1 MTSGINYVDEPERVA
16 AALSPLRRQLLGTLR
31 VPASATQLA
40 TSLHI
45 PRQRVNYH
53 LRALEAIGLVEL
65 VEERQR
71 RGFTER
77 IMRAKP
83 GALVVNPTL
92 MGVGETV
99 PEPDGALADQ
109 HAAEHLVRVAAA
121 AVRDVAR
128 MQVKADEHGKRL
140 LTFTLEAHVRFAD
153 PAAVHRF
160 TKELTEL
167 VTQLTTTYDTEGGR
181 PYRMVAAG
189 YPAPATEAPT
199 DQ

>member
-1 MTSGINYVDEPERVA
+1 MTAGINYVDEPERVA
-16 AALSPLRRQLLGTLR
+16 VALSPLRRQLLVRLR

-40 TSLHI
+40 TSLRI

-53 LRALEAIGLVEL
+53 LRALEAVGLIEL

-71 RGFTER
+71 RGCTER

-83 GALVVNPTL
+83 GAIVVNPTL
-92 MGVGETV
+92 MHPDEAT

-109 HAAEHLVRVAAA
+109 HAAEHLVGVAAA

-128 MQVKADEHGKRL
+128 MQVRADEHGKRL
-140 LTFTLEAHVRFAD
+140 LTFTIEADVRFAD

-160 TKELTEL
+160 TEELAEL
-167 VTQLTTTYDTEGGR
+167 IARNAATYDTEGGR

-189 YPAPATEAPT
+189 YPAPTAEVPA

>member
-1 MTSGINYVDEPERVA
+1 MTGRINYLDEPDRVA
-16 AALSPLRRQLLGTLR
+16 AALPPLRRQLLGRLR

-40 TSLHI
+40 TSLRI

-71 RGFTER
+71 RGCTER

-92 MGVGETV
+92 MGVDENV

-109 HAAEHLVRVAAA
+109 HSAEHLVGVAAA

-128 MQVKADEHGKRL
+128 MQVRATESGKRL
-140 LTFTLEAHVRFAD
+140 LTFTIETHVRFAD
-153 PAAVHRF
+153 PAAAHQF
-160 TKELTEL
+160 TEE
-167 VTQLTTTYDTEGGR
+167 VTTLITQMATTYDTEGGR
-181 PYRMVAAG
+181 PYRVVAAG
-189 YPAPATEAPT
+189 YPAPAPEAPT
-199 DQ
+199 IQ